1 MSGGS
6 SADSDD
12 AIYPAFG
19 LYFLGCGDGD
29 FSSVGNDPPRGLIAL
44 ILPLLGTAL
53 DCLSLAGADVN
64 CPPPVNKAP
73 GCRSFF
79 PSCAIMDYTTFFLPL
94 RLGLNN
100 PPPVLSHCI
109 NRLVRSFGF

>member
-6 SADSDD
+6 SADSDN
-12 AIYPAFG
+12 AIYPEFG
-19 LYFLGCGDGD
+19 LYSLSCGDGD
-29 FSSVGNDPPRGLIAL
+29 FSSVGNDPPRGNSAL

-53 DCLSLAGADVN
+53 DCLGLAGADVN
-64 CPPPVNKAP
+64 CPPPVKKAP

-79 PSCAIMDYTTFFLPL
+79 PSCAIMDYASFPLPF

-100 PPPVLSHCI
+100 PPLFCLIALAV
-109 NRLVRSFGF
+109 